1 MKQNKLLLAIAIPIF
16 ALFLLTIYKAFFI
29 STGTKVTLSIV
40 GYDPRDLLSGHFIT
54 YTVDY
59 KIPELCANQDN
70 QEQCVCIQK
79 DETNYTLP
87 TCTKRDR
94 GSCKTFIKGNCKH
107 GRLEAGIEKYYI
119 PESKAKELDRIVRL
133 GKSKIIVSV
142 DPFGNA
148 RVTDLLPEE

>member
-1 MKQNKLLLAIAIPIF
+1 MKQNKLLFAIAIPIL
-16 ALFLLTIYKAFFI
+16 ALVLLTAYKAFFI

-59 KIPELCANQDN
+59 KIPDLCANQGQ
-70 QEQCVCIQK
+70 QEQCVCIE
-79 DETNYTLP
+79 ETGNSTLP
-87 TCTKRDR
+87 TCAKQDR
-94 GSCKTFIKGNCKH
+94 GSCKTFIKGQCNF

-119 PESKAKELDRIVRL
+119 PESKAGELDRIVRL
-133 GKSKIIVSV
+133 GKSKIVVSV

-148 RVTDLLPEE
+148 RVIDLLPEE